1 MALFLFG
8 NYNSVEI
15 SPNIIWLVAEDQSV
29 NFFPMYG
36 DETIDLPNLSSL
48 REDGILYENAYS
60 PVPVC
65 APARSSIITG
75 MYPTSLGTHNM
86 RTYAEFPQP
95 KPSKDIINY
104 SPVPISNVKM
114 FTEYLRK
121 KNYYT
126 SNYGKEDYN
135 FKKTDGSW
143 DYSCTGGSCSQKLE
157 PLWRE
162 RKKDQPFFAVF
173 NFGITHTP
181 SGGLRGGKYSL
192 FEAGTKVP
200 FISYWRGKINPG
212 VSNELISQVDL
223 LNSISSIIGSEF
235 KSNDGIDLSDL
246 LLGNKGKGRDH
257 LVVEASTRTAFR
269 KGDWVIIPP
278 YDAPAL
284 NKNVNIE
291 LGNSNN
297 FQLYNLEDDPFQKNN
312 LAKIE
317 KEKLKEIYNEFLKIR
332 GDNFSNIESL
342 ILE

>member
-1 MALFLFG
+1 MRGGKSALWSDIDMADYFLKEATEYIKRNKNNPFFLFYSLQQPHVPRTPHPRFEG
-8 NYNSVEI
+8 KSGMGPRGDVIVEADWCI
-15 SPNIIWLVAEDQSV
+15 GELYKTLDNEGLLDNTLIIFSSDNGPVLNDGYYDDAVEKL
-29 NFFPMYG
+29 G
-36 DETIDLPNLSSL
+36 D
-48 REDGILYENAYS
+48 
-60 PVPVC
+60 
-65 APARSSIITG
+65 
-75 MYPTSLGTHNM
+75 
-86 RTYAEFPQP
+86 
-95 KPSKDIINY
+95 
-104 SPVPISNVKM
+104 
-114 FTEYLRK
+114 
-121 KNYYT
+121 
-126 SNYGKEDYN
+126 
-135 FKKTDGSW
+135 
-143 DYSCTGGSCSQKLE
+143 
-157 PLWRE
+157 
-162 RKKDQPFFAVF
+162 
-173 NFGITHTP
+173 HTP

-246 LLGNKGKGRDH
+246 LLRNNGKGRDH

-297 FQLYNLEDDPFQKNN
+297 FQLYNLEDDPSQKNN